1 MKKILLWCTL
11 LTAVWL
17 NAQTQHIPVTQGGF
31 EAGDTF
37 AANGWSSDSGSATN
51 KWVVGPLT
59 NGPGTGNSAFISN
72 STAAPY
78 DATYTTSSASVVY
91 FWRDITIPAGESKIK
106 LDFDWIANGESTWDL
121 IQILVA
127 PTTVTPVPSTSST
140 GSITGSSA
148 GNAVPLGV
156 DGATSIGYVNLQTS
170 TTHATFYLPPS
181 LAGTTF
187 RLIFSWRN
195 DTSGGANPSG
205 QIDNITLSS
214 QVAGTFSTIASGDW
228 SNPLTWDANAVPSPA
243 DQVTVNTGHAV
254 VIDNAGYGA
263 NNLTVNG
270 SLEYGT
276 TPTSFSVGGN
286 LTIGNTGFVNV
297 FNGTTGK
304 TLIVSGNIV
313 NNGIMDISVG
323 ATTAGN
329 LTLSGSAMQTISGN
343 GTFANGKIRNLT
355 FANSSTATPNITW
368 NMGDIRVVYNL
379 NMAGAR
385 IAMGTSKLAYGDNA
399 VGNTLTAPAGSGLV
413 SGKFARYYTA
423 STTGSTITAGSLP
436 TATTTKYP
444 FISADGKDRSMW
456 ITRTNATTAA
466 AGELGVVYNDVAGI
480 SNVSIT
486 DGTYT
491 ADKRTNANWVV
502 SDETGTIAASSY
514 RIAVAGDDLF
524 PAINGEHRIVNASS
538 ALAGDHQNGT
548 AAPSGQR
555 VLLPQADLLS
565 GPLYL
570 AYNEALAPHT
580 AVANGNWNAASTWNK
595 GTVPTCTS
603 AVLIPSG
610 YTVTVNSATNSAAR
624 VDVYTGG
631 SLVVVSGDITVGC
644 TDNNST
650 LTNNGTVT
658 VSGGTLAV
666 NGNIWNA
673 ASSTLNQSGGDIIID
688 GNNGGS
694 VTGSVA
700 SGTALLHMASN
711 DVNMTGGVLTIVD
724 PHAATTA
731 SNSINYTFG
740 TSGSIVFSPNH
751 TLRFGDGVSTD
762 AGGNLANGFRINT
775 FASSGRISKFGK
787 MEINTLGGTNRHVT
801 TTYTFGVHDLEIHA
815 NSQFRMNST
824 SLYVAGNFVNN
835 GLYVSSTTTYL
846 ADYSNALNEPT
857 NVAQTISGTG
867 QFHNAS
873 ITVSTLPTLNDVI
886 YSLNVNNSSTAG
898 VTLARPFGLSNVLT
912 LTEGVVHTST
922 ANLLSVGF
930 NTTAGTM
937 TTGSNTAYIDGPV
950 SKIFANNYTGTQLFP
965 VGKGGSYSPIWISP
979 KTTAVSKFTAQAFNT
994 NTGTASSSIA
1004 GLANDRRWEV
1014 ALDSGTYSTIKVKVG
1029 GPNIQGSNIIVQA
1042 PTANGVYTNDF
1053 GNVATFLAATAT
1065 SPATIESDV
1074 EKNAADFTGFISY
1087 ANPLCPA
1094 PSLVTA
1100 TTTFTSANISWTGT
1114 TMAANGYVV
1123 YYSTVN
1129 TAPDGSTVLDA
1140 TNSVST
1146 ASPSA
1151 TSVTIPGL
1159 TPETGYY
1166 VWVRSA
1172 CSSTEN
1178 SEWVGPIFAYTGY
1191 CPVTSTSQATWFSG
1205 INSSGA
1211 VTNLNYSSPTATT
1224 GTNGYQNLSATQKLA
1239 NYAGSTANV
1248 TFALGG
1254 ATAGISVWVDWNND
1268 LVFDTTERVHTSSA
1282 YVGTTPHTGAVAVP
1296 AGTAVGEYR
1305 MRMVVNYNSTAPN
1318 DACVNLTR
1326 GEYIDMTF
1334 EVTATPT
1341 CFAPTGITVGTVTSA
1356 TADLTWT
1363 AATPVPGVGYEV
1375 YYSTSNVAPTA
1386 STVLDATNSVSS
1398 TSNNAQLTGLAGS
1411 STYYVWVRSACSAS
1425 DKSSWSAMVSV
1436 ITACSSVTAINENFD
1451 SYPSAA
1457 GSLPTC
1463 WNLLPGSSTS
1473 WARINNGQSSSP
1485 SNGLYLYG
1493 GPGDDQ
1499 GVSLNAVTGLDSGTL
1514 SLQFKLRMGTTAGAT
1529 LKVGYLDPAN
1539 GNAFE
1544 PITTFTTTNAWVTHT
1559 MSLTGIPTGVTQLA
1573 FLQNSGTST
1582 PIYIDDVKVDL
1593 TSSLAVTDVK
1603 NIASDDVKVYPN
1615 PFTDLINISDV
1626 KDLKSV
1632 SVIDA
1637 SGRMVKTIAT
1647 PGTQIHLGE
1656 LKSGLYILKL
1666 DYRNGSVKTVKVV
1679 KK

>member
-1 MKKILLWCTL
+1 MKKILLWCTM

-17 NAQTQHIPVTQGGF
+17 NAQTQHIPVSQGGF
-31 EAGDTF
+31 EAGSTF

-51 KWVVGPLT
+51 KWVVGPLAS
-59 NGPGTGNSAFISN
+59 GPGSGNAAFISN

-78 DATYTTSSASVVY
+78 AAEYGTGAASVVY
-91 FWRDITIPAGESKIK
+91 FWRDITIPSGESKIK
-106 LDFDWIANGESTWDL
+106 LDFDWIANGESTYDL

-127 PTTVTPVPSTSST
+127 PTTVTPSPSTSSA
-140 GSITGSSA
+140 GSIAGTSA
-148 GNAVPLGV
+148 GNLVPLGV

-170 TTHATFYLPPS
+170 TSHATFYLPPS

-187 RLIFSWRN
+187 RLIISWRN
-195 DTSGGANPSG
+195 DSSGGSNPSG

-214 QVAGTFSTIASGDW
+214 QVAGTFSTIASGNW

-270 SLEYGT
+270 SMEYGT
-276 TPTSFSVGGN
+276 TPTSFSVMGN
-286 LTIGNTGFVNV
+286 LTVGSGGSVNV
-297 FNGTTGK
+297 LNNTTGK
-304 TLIVSGNIV
+304 TLMVGGNII
-313 NNGIMDISVG
+313 NNGTIDISVG

-329 LTLSGSAMQTISGN
+329 LTLFGSAMQTVSGT
-343 GTFANGKIRNLT
+343 GTFVNGKIRNLT

-456 ITRTNATTAA
+456 ITRTNSTTAA
-466 AGELGVVYNDVAGI
+466 AGELGVVYSDVAGI

-486 DGTYT
+486 DGAYT
-491 ADKRTNANWVV
+491 ADRRTNANWVV

-524 PAINGEHRIVNASS
+524 PAINGEHRIVKASS

-570 AYNEALAPHT
+570 AYNEALSPHT
-580 AVANGNWNAASTWNK
+580 VVANGNWNAPSTWNK
-595 GTVPTCTS
+595 GTVPTCS
-603 AVLIPSG
+603 NAVVIPAG
-610 YTVTVNSATNSAAR
+610 YTVTVNSAANSAAR

-631 SLVVVSGDITVGC
+631 SLVVASGDITVGC

-650 LTNNGTVT
+650 LTNNGTLT
-658 VSGGTLAV
+658 VSGGTLEV

-673 ASSTLNQSGGDIIID
+673 ASSTFNQSGGDIVID

-711 DVNMTGGVLTIVD
+711 DVNMTGGALTIVD

-731 SNSINYTFG
+731 SNAINFTSG
-740 TSGSIVFSPNH
+740 TSGNVVFSPNH
-751 TLRFGDGVSTD
+751 ILRFGDGVSTD

-787 MEINTLGGTNRHVT
+787 MEINALAGTNRHVT
-801 TTYTFGVHDLEIHA
+801 TTYAFGVHDLEIHA

-824 SLYVAGNFVNN
+824 SLYIAGDFVNN

-846 ADYSNALNEPT
+846 ADYSNASNDPT

-873 ITVSTLPTLNDVI
+873 ITASTLPTLNDVI
-886 YSLNVNNSSTAG
+886 YSLNVNNSSTGG
-898 VTLARPFGLSNVLT
+898 VTLARSFGLSNVLT

-922 ANLLSVGF
+922 TNLLSVGLG
-930 NTTAGTM
+930 TTTGTM

-1065 SPATIESDV
+1065 TPATIESDV
-1074 EKNAADFTGFISY
+1074 EKDAADFTGFISY

-1140 TNSVST
+1140 TNSVTTT
-1146 ASPSA
+1146 ATA
-1151 TSVTIPGL
+1151 TSVNIPGL
-1159 TPETGYY
+1159 MTETSYY
-1166 VWVRSA
+1166 VWVRSS
-1172 CSSTEN
+1172 CSASEN
-1178 SEWVGPIFAYTGY
+1178 SEWVGPTVAHTGY
-1191 CPVTSTSQATWFSG
+1191 CPVSTTNQTTWFKS
-1205 INSSGA
+1205 ITSSGA
-1211 VTNLNYSSPTATT
+1211 VTNLNYSSPTAVA
-1224 GTNGYQNLSATQKLA
+1224 GTNGYQNLSATQRLA
-1239 NYAGSTANV
+1239 NYAGSTV
-1248 TFALGG
+1248 DVDFVVGG
-1254 ATAGISVWVDWNND
+1254 PTAGISVWVDWNND
-1268 LVFDTTERVHTSSA
+1268 IVLDASERIYTSNA
-1282 YVGTTPHTGAVAVP
+1282 YVGTTPPIHTAPITIP
-1296 AGTAVGEYR
+1296 AGTLIGEYR
-1305 MRMVVNYNSTAPN
+1305 MRMVVHYNSTAPN
-1318 DACVNLTR
+1318 DACATFAR
-1326 GEYIDMTF
+1326 GEYLDMTF

-1341 CFAPTGITVGTVTSA
+1341 CFAPTGLTVGALTGA

-1375 YYSTSNVAPTA
+1375 YYSASNVAPTA
-1386 STVLDATNSVSS
+1386 STVLDATNSVTS
-1398 TSNNAQLTGLAGS
+1398 TGLSAQLTGLTPTT
-1411 STYYVWVRSACSAS
+1411 TYYVWIRSACSAS
-1425 DKSSWSAMVSV
+1425 DKSGWSSVVALTTACDIVQTFSQNFDGVTTPALPNCWKKVGTTGTVDTRSGTFGTSPNVMYMYSSSASNIAMVAMPAVS
-1436 ITACSSVTAINENFD
+1436 
-1451 SYPSAA
+1451 
-1457 GSLPTC
+1457 
-1463 WNLLPGSSTS
+1463 NLDT
-1473 WARINNGQSSSP
+1473 
-1485 SNGLYLYG
+1485 GLY
-1493 GPGDDQ
+1493 
-1499 GVSLNAVTGLDSGTL
+1499 SLK
-1514 SLQFKLRMGTTAGAT
+1514 FKARANLTAGGVIE
-1529 LKVGYLDPAN
+1529 VGYLNNPTDQS
-1539 GNAFE
+1539 
-1544 PITTFTTTNAWVTHT
+1544 TFTILGSFIATSTTIANNFIIEIIGV
-1559 MSLTGIPTGVTQLA
+1559 PTGVTTLA
-1573 FLQNSGTST
+1573 FRHNPTPSNSVL
-1582 PIYIDDVKVDL
+1582 IDDVEYAL
-1593 TSSLAVTDVK
+1593 TSSLATTETKVTT
-1603 NIASDDVKVYPN
+1603 SDVKVYPN
-1615 PFTDLINISDV
+1615 PFTDVINISDV